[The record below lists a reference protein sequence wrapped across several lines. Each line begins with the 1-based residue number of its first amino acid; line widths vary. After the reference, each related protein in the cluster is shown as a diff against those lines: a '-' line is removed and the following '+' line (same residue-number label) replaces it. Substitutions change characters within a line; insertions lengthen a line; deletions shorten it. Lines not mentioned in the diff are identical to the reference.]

1 MLWLHHP
8 IYGVAPPLSC
18 VSSTYQ
24 ITNFLDNHSLTC
36 PFLLVGKM
44 IENIKFKT
52 TGPHPSDNWSTHHL
66 STAPQVL
73 PWTSIRN
80 PWHPFLARFG
90 QSVGCWG
97 VNFLSSWTTTS
108 LANGQGLALIFSRE
122 DILLT
127 SILTWVSHRF
137 CGWKTKKNKR
147 LPCGSSWLSH
157 IFIHIIYPLDSHYP
171 M

>member
-97 VNFLSSWTTTS
+97 VDFLSSWTTTS
-108 LANGQGLALIFSRE
+108 LARDLRWSSAVKIYYWHLYWLECPTGFVAGKQRKTKDYHVVLHDYPTFL
-122 DILLT
+122 
-127 SILTWVSHRF
+127 SIL
-137 CGWKTKKNKR
+137 
-147 LPCGSSWLSH
+147 
-157 IFIHIIYPLDSHYP
+157 FIH
-171 M
+171 